1 MEAVEN
7 LMLLLQKEGNKMD
20 IKGLFKSACG
30 AVAKVA
36 KAVVN
41 TVTNAVKSVI
51 SGVSG
56 LFKAASGALETA
68 VSKAK
73 DMAEELDFDGDGH
86 IDVDEDFEE
95 ILEEEFKLLV
105 GALLSDELVEDP
117 DGTGERF
124 ENSIK
129 NWLKDPINKTP
140 ELINNI
146 GEFLKFSRD
155 KIPILENDVGEWLT
169 DPKDKM
175 FQFENNI
182 DELKRNDTA
191 GNIIKRTD
199 TFKWFR
205 KKTQEGDFPE
215 LFDIGGFDRDEN
227 GVYHAQQD
235 ALQQYGGYTDLYD
248 DVFDLACS
256 MDKQKFDFSVDGDDY
271 IVWLWKGDY
280 LNLGVGAETGIYK
293 GGEPL
298 WECDTNDAMPMT
310 LRVED
315 TSGNVIYDWK
325 PEENKWWCTGFNP
338 AYEDYNVKDLISI
351 GTIDFSQHTYM
362 WENFKESCKKR
373 NRNIWDFDDE
383 NYIAT
388 YKWK

>member
-1 MEAVEN
+1 MDFSIGN
-7 LMLLLQKEGNKMD
+7 LV
-20 IKGLFKSACG
+20 KGVVG
-30 AVAKVA
+30 AVAKVG
-36 KAVVN
+36 
-41 TVTNAVKSVI
+41 TVAI
-51 SGVSG
+51 
-56 LFKAASGALETA
+56 GALDSS
-68 VSKAK
+68 VSVSNSVLG
-73 DMAEELDFDGDGH
+73 ELYFDGDGD

-95 ILEEEFKLLV
+95 ILEEFKLLV
-105 GALLSDELVEDP
+105 GAMLKEDWLTDP
-117 DGTGERF
+117 EGSMVGF
-124 ENSIK
+124 ENSI
-129 NWLKDPINKTP
+129 N
-140 ELINNI
+140 
-146 GEFLKFSRD
+146 
-155 KIPILENDVGEWLT
+155 
-169 DPKDKM
+169 
-175 FQFENNI
+175 
-182 DELKRNDTA
+182 ELKNSDEA
-191 GNIIKRTD
+191 GNIIKSTD
-199 TFKWFR
+199 TFKWFK

-235 ALQQYGGYTDLYD
+235 VLQQYGGYTDLHD

-351 GTIDFSQHTYM
+351 GTIDFSKHTYM